1 MGSGGRVSWSCTVL
15 VRRASWSF
23 AVVVCPLS
31 SCVVRC
37 GGASFVVVRRS
48 LWYVVRCGASLSV
61 VRWPSP
67 VVFGCCSLSVVAVS
81 FAP

>member
-23 AVVVCPLS
+23 AVVVCPSS

-37 GGASFVVVRRS
+37 GGASFVVVRR
-48 LWYVVRCGASLSV
+48 
-61 VRWPSP
+61 
-67 VVFGCCSLSVVAVS
+67 
-81 FAP
+81 